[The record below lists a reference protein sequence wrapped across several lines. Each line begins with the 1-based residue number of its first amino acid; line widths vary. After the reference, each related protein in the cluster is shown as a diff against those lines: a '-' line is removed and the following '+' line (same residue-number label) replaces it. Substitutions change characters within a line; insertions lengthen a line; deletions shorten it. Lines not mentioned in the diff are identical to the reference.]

1 MNNDEIISSFIE
13 IQKHF
18 LESYKLTTKICNEM
32 EKQKVHNSCKE
43 LIEYEKF
50 YTQMIYSFR
59 KDISL
64 LERRTQDFIQHF
76 VNTKENKND

>member
-1 MNNDEIISSFIE
+1 MNNDEIISSLTE

-18 LESYKLTTKICNEM
+18 LESYKLATKICNEM

-50 YTQMIYSFR
+50 HAQRIYTFH

-64 LERRTQDFIQHF
+64 LEQRIQDFIQYF
-76 VNTKENKND
+76 LNTKENTNE